1 MHVKRLGLV
10 EYAPILDAMKQ
21 FTAHR
26 TAQTDDELWL
36 LQHPPVYT
44 QGISGNPK
52 HVLDAGTI
60 PIVPI
65 DRGGQV
71 TYHGPGQW
79 VVYTLFDL
87 RRAGFGVRQLVTAI
101 EQAVVNVLAAYGI
114 TASADPKR
122 PGVYVDERK
131 IASLGLKVSRGCSYH
146 GVALNVDMDLE
157 PFQRINPCGY
167 PGLEVT
173 SMADVLGQGPSMIE
187 VGDRLLSALSNA
199 LQPIYHHE

>member
-1 MHVKRLGLV
+1 MRIQRMGLV
-10 EYAPILDAMKQ
+10 EYGPTLDAMKQ

-36 LQHPPVYT
+36 LQHPPLYT
-44 QGISGNPK
+44 QGISGK
-52 HVLDAGTI
+52 AEHILDAGAI

-79 VVYTLFDL
+79 VVYPLFDL

-101 EQAVVNVLAAYGI
+101 EQAVIHVLGGFGI
-114 TASADPKR
+114 VASADPKR
-122 PGVYVDERK
+122 PGVYVDGKK

-157 PFQRINPCGY
+157 PFKRINPCGY

-173 SMADVLGQGPSMIE
+173 SMAEVLGYAPALPE
-187 VGDRLLSALSNA
+187 VGDRLVEALSNH
-199 LQPIYHHE
+199 LQPAKTAV